1 MRDPGPR
8 TLGGLSEAETERFLT
23 ILADVLVETLERLTR
38 DHPADRDRDR
48 DRDDP
53 LPDAA
58 A

>member
-8 TLGGLSEAETERFLT
+8 TLGGLSEAETDRFVA

-38 DHPADRDRDR
+38 DHPDDH
-48 DRDDP
+48 DDP

>member
-1 MRDPGPR
+1 MPNPRPR
-8 TLGGLSEAETERFLT
+8 TLGGLSEAETDRFLT

-38 DHPADRDRDR
+38 DHPDDRDH
-48 DRDDP
+48 DDP

>member
-8 TLGGLSEAETERFLT
+8 TLGGLSEAETERFVT

-38 DHPADRDRDR
+38 DHPDDRDH
-48 DRDDP
+48 DDP